1 LTGVGSVRRTQ
12 FIRRAAADVWQLV
25 GAPERLHEWFPVSST
40 KVEGAKRWV
49 TLPSGIT
56 FEEDIVTLDHELR
69 RFQYRIVNNPI
80 VTFHLATVD
89 VVEDGPD
96 RCLVSY
102 STDMEPEVLALPIGG
117 AAGQALRRLREI
129 YEG

>member
-1 LTGVGSVRRTQ
+1 
-12 FIRRAAADVWQLV
+12 VWNLV

-40 KVEGAKRWV
+40 KVEGDKRWV

-56 FEEDIVTLDHELR
+56 FEEDIVTLDHDLR
-69 RFQYRIVNNPI
+69 RFQYRIVNNPL

-89 VVEDGPD
+89 VIEDGTD

-102 STDMEPEVLALPIGG
+102 STDMTPEALALPIGG
-117 AAGQALRRLREI
+117 AAGEALRRLRDTC
-129 YEG
+129 EG